1 MGLGGLKTAWQR
13 QTKDFGH
20 TQGDKYTSVIFDNR
34 GIGESDK
41 PLMRYSTSEMAKDT
55 VELLDH
61 LGWTCSRQ
69 LHVIGIS
76 MGGMIS
82 QELLSPRKARLC
94 FVTPYDLRSSS
105 RSSYTNKRS
114 FVLNDFRQICKIRAK
129 APQALLIPSRI
140 ASLSLI
146 STAPRLIR
154 TIPFVEN
161 LRNRINLFMPKPL
174 DTQIA
179 NVKRELYTAAWLAKP
194 DETEY
199 TVQPFP
205 TNGDRFAAGE
215 IAKRQDPEAFN
226 RRGFIA
232 QAVAAGWHHKSAAQL
247 KELGDQVG
255 RERIQI
261 VHGTEDRMITFLHGE
276 VLLRELGG
284 TEAGVTKAFYEGQ
297 GHVIPIEERKEF
309 RELVEGM
316 VRKTEGWGKE

>member
-1 MGLGGLKTAWQR
+1 
-13 QTKDFGH
+13 
-20 TQGDKYTSVIFDNR
+20 
-34 GIGESDK
+34 
-41 PLMRYSTSEMAKDT
+41 MRYSTSEMAKDT

-82 QELLSPRKARLC
+82 QEL
-94 FVTPYDLRSSS
+94 
-105 RSSYTNKRS
+105 
-114 FVLNDFRQICKIRAK
+114 
-129 APQALLIPSRI
+129 ALLIPSRI